1 MTEYLEGV
9 CNRNCKG
16 LNVPCTKECA
26 IPIKEG
32 KGEALTSEARG
43 DEPMLADELDL
54 KRQAVNEVAAEVLPM
69 LIADL
74 EEAQE
79 NKDTLPR
86 YEVDFLGDLYA
97 RLIVSVFM
105 GYYPS
110 RMADDAEEAAYK
122 LFQMAKE
129 HDSDADQ
136 GNS

>member
-1 MTEYLEGV
+1 MTDNPE
-9 CNRNCKG
+9 
-16 LNVPCTKECA
+16 
-26 IPIKEG
+26 
-32 KGEALTSEARG
+32 

-54 KRQAVNEVAAEVLPM
+54 KRQAVNKVAAEVLPM
-69 LIADL
+69 LLADL

-79 NKDTLPR
+79 GKDQ